1 MSLLS
6 LHDYNQLTLPIQSLP
21 NMFGAL
27 NRFISRLDSDAP
39 PQPSR
44 DTPSAFGFQVLRN
57 KNTDIPIEPWYDFIV
72 GINGRQIDSPDSTS
86 FAVEIRNCAG
96 STVALTIWSAKGQR
110 VRTLQVAVPT
120 PSPTLGL
127 TLQWTSISSTEHVW
141 HVLDVIPDSPAD
153 TAGLLPYGDYIVG
166 TPEGNVHGEAGLGEL
181 VEDYLSRTLRLW
193 VYNHEYAVTRL
204 VTLTPSRSWGG
215 EGALGC
221 VLGFGALHRL
231 PKPLQLNEPPA
242 GPGETLFERASFSN
256 EEQYTR
262 PGSAAANAN
271 ANANLRSYPSG
282 SSLYKAAQQ
291 QSGDLLV
298 PATLAS
304 PPPPPTGA
312 SSSAAAAPGPPRG
325 AGAGA
330 RKARKVVSP
339 NSAFDEYFKEGEQKS
354 KEEDFTPAATRSA
367 PPPPPK
373 KMGGGPPPAKS
384 PEAGSEGQEVVEAE
398 AS

>member
-1 MSLLS
+1 
-6 LHDYNQLTLPIQSLP
+6 
-21 NMFGAL
+21 MFGAL

-39 PQPSR
+39 SQPSR
-44 DTPSAFGFQVLRN
+44 DSHSAFGFQVLRN
-57 KNTDIPIEPWYDFIV
+57 KNNDIPISPWYDFVI
-72 GINGRQIDSPDSTS
+72 GINGRPIEEPDTHS

-127 TLQWTSISSTEHVW
+127 TLQWTPISSTEDVW
-141 HVLDVIPDSPAD
+141 HILDVIPDSPAD
-153 TAGLLPYGDYIVG
+153 VGGLLPYGDYIVG

-193 VYNHEYAVTRL
+193 VYNHEFAVTRL
-204 VTLTPSRSWGG
+204 VTITPSRSWGG
-215 EGALGC
+215 SGALGC

-231 PKPLQLNEPPA
+231 PAPLNEPPA
-242 GPGETLFERASFSN
+242 GPGETLFETARFSN
-256 EEQYTR
+256 EESR
-262 PGSAAANAN
+262 SPSAG
-271 ANANLRSYPSG
+271 LRSYPSG
-282 SSLYKAAQQ
+282 SSLYKASANQ
-291 QSGDLLV
+291 QSSDLLV

-304 PPPPPTGA
+304 PPPPPAMGA
-312 SSSAAAAPGPPRG
+312 NTSGPPRT
-325 AGAGA
+325 A

-354 KEEDFTPAATRSA
+354 KEEDFTPAAKSA

-373 KMGGGPPPAKS
+373 MGGPPSAKS
-384 PEAGSEGQEVVEAE
+384 PEPEAE
-398 AS
+398 AQAEEVTS

>member
-1 MSLLS
+1 
-6 LHDYNQLTLPIQSLP
+6 
-21 NMFGAL
+21 MFGAL
-27 NRFISRLDSDAP
+27 NRFISRLDSDG
-39 PQPSR
+39 PSPISR
-44 DTPSAFGFQVLRN
+44 ANPGAFGFQVLRN
-57 KNTDIPIEPWYDFIV
+57 KNTDIPIEPWYDFII
-72 GINGRQIDSPDSTS
+72 GINGRPIEEPDANS

-96 STVALTIWSAKGQR
+96 SNVALTIWSAKGQR

-127 TLQWTSISSTEHVW
+127 TLQWTPISSTEDVW
-141 HVLDVIPDSPAD
+141 HILDVIPDSPAD
-153 TAGLLPYGDYIVG
+153 VAGLLPYGDYIVG

-204 VTLTPSRSWGG
+204 VTITPSRSWGG
-215 EGALGC
+215 SGALGC

-231 PKPLQLNEPPA
+231 PAPLNEPPV
-242 GPGETLFERASFSN
+242 GPGETLFETARFSN
-256 EEQYTR
+256 EENR
-262 PGSAAANAN
+262 PAS
-271 ANANLRSYPSG
+271 ANLRSYPSG
-282 SSLYKAAQQ
+282 SSLYKANSNP
-291 QSGDLLV
+291 QSSDLLV

-304 PPPPPTGA
+304 PPPPPPAPLGA
-312 SSSAAAAPGPPRG
+312 STPAPLGASTPGPPRA
-325 AGAGA
+325 AG

-354 KEEDFTPAATRSA
+354 KEEDFTPAARGA

-373 KMGGGPPPAKS
+373 MGGPPPTVKTPEPEPQ
-384 PEAGSEGQEVVEAE
+384 PEAEVQDEEA